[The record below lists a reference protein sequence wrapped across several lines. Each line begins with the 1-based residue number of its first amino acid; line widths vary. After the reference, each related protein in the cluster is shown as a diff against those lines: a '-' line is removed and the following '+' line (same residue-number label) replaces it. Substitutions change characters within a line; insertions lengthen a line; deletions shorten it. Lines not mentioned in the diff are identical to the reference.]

1 MRSVNFYSTGVGSVI
16 AAILVFLVLNLVG
29 QQFLSKYRIDLTEHR
44 LYTLSRGTEIILNQL
59 KEPIQL
65 KFFVSRSELLQTPGF
80 NAYIGRIEEFLNE
93 YARLSGDRISL
104 RMIEPEPFSEAED
117 LAVGHGLSRIPMQDG
132 SSAYL
137 GLVGTNSVDETRT
150 ISLFLPERE
159 ELLEYD
165 LTRMIYQLAGKKRK
179 VVGVISTL
187 PIQGSGGGV
196 GPGAAP
202 QQPPWSFLIRLD
214 SFFDLQLLLP
224 SDDQLPDDLDMLML
238 IHPKGYSDQLLYE
251 IDQFALGGKSVLVFV
266 DPFSEI
272 LSSMLS
278 RQVQSA
284 PFDTGAEL
292 NRLTANWGVTLQ
304 DRKIVGDLPIA
315 ARVLEGDGSSGK
327 TIDYPVWMNI
337 QPEQLNPND
346 PITSQLGNVILATAG
361 VLEIEQNPGLK
372 IETLMSTSSSAKL
385 YDHEEFSAT
394 NNIRQLLEDYQEGGE
409 QWVMAARISGI
420 ATTSFPDGPPNLE
433 DGIGDTDIDVSQ
445 VTEGTINAVVVAD
458 TDLLHDRFWI
468 QQQQVF
474 NQTVAFAT
482 ASNGELIHN
491 AVDNL
496 AGDNSLIGV
505 RSRGS
510 YFRPFHRIQKIRQAA
525 EQQYLANEIKLL
537 DELESV
543 ESLLLNLQSDNQ
555 NEGKER
561 IVTDAQ
567 REELKRM
574 RASQIEI
581 RKKLRDVQHR
591 LGKDINR
598 LETIITILNVFA
610 VPLIVALIA
619 LYMGVV
625 GWKLRGRRLSLKVRE
640 IADSQ

>member
-1 MRSVNFYSTGVGSVI
+1 MRFVNFNFTGFGSVLV
-16 AAILVFLVLNLVG
+16 AILVFLVLNLIG
-29 QQFLSKYRIDLTEHR
+29 QQILSKYRIDLTEHG
-44 LYTLSRGTEIILNQL
+44 LYTLSQGTEDILARL
-59 KEPIQL
+59 DEPIQL
-65 KFFVSRSELLQTPGF
+65 NFFVSRSELLQTPGL
-80 NAYIGRIEEFLNE
+80 NTYIGRIEEFLNE
-93 YARLSGDRISL
+93 YARLSGDRISV
-104 RMIEPEPFSEAED
+104 RIIEPEPFSEAED

-132 SSAYL
+132 NSAYL

-165 LTRMIYQLAGKKRK
+165 LTRTIYQLAGTKKK

-187 PIQGSGGGV
+187 PIQGSGGGFGQGSV
-196 GPGAAP
+196 P

-214 SFFDLQLLLP
+214 GFFGLKLLLP
-224 SDDQLPDDLDMLML
+224 SDEQLPDDLDMLML
-238 IHPKGYSDQLLYE
+238 IHPKGLSDRLLYE

-278 RQVQSA
+278 NQVQLV
-284 PFDTGAEL
+284 PIDTGANL
-292 NRLTANWGVTLQ
+292 NRLTGNWGVTLHE
-304 DRKIVGDLPIA
+304 RKIVGDLPIA

-327 TIDYPVWMNI
+327 TIDYPVWMNV
-337 QPEQLNPND
+337 QPEQLNSKD
-346 PITSQLGNVILATAG
+346 PITSQLGNLIFATAG
-361 VLEIEQNPGLK
+361 VLELEEKSGLK
-372 IETLMSTSSSAKL
+372 IEPLVSTSLSAML
-385 YDHEEFSAT
+385 YDYEDFSSVT
-394 NNIRQLLEDYQEGGE
+394 NIRQLLQNYQEGGE
-409 QWVMAARISGI
+409 QWVMAARVSGT
-420 ATTSFPDGPPNLE
+420 ASTAFPDGPPE
-433 DGIGDTDIDVSQ
+433 SGDSNIDSDTDVSQ
-445 VTEGTINAVVVAD
+445 IKEGTINAVVVTD

-468 QQQQVF
+468 QHQQVF

-525 EQQYLANEIKLL
+525 EQQYLANETKLL

-543 ESLLLNLQSDNQ
+543 ESLLLNLQSGNQ
-555 NEGKER
+555 NEGVER
-561 IVTDAQ
+561 VVTDAQ

-591 LGKDINR
+591 LGKDINQ
-598 LETIITILNVFA
+598 LEATITVLNVIA
-610 VPLIVALIA
+610 VPLVVALIA
-619 LYMGVV
+619 LFMGGF
-625 GWKLRGRRLSLKVRE
+625 GWKLRGRRLLLNVRE
-640 IADSQ
+640 ITDSQ